1 MVSELDAW
9 CVRARC
15 CADRVNAH
23 LGALCRCTSND
34 EEVEPPRYAYGRGLA
49 CRRSATPYDAA
60 SLPPSSHDADEGASA
75 MPRVLVAAEDSH
87 TVRVEWCSV

>member
-1 MVSELDAW
+1 MVSELAAW
-9 CVRARC
+9 CVWARC

-23 LGALCRCTSND
+23 LGGLRRCTGND
-34 EEVEPPRYAYGRGLA
+34 EEVEPPMYAYGRGLA

-75 MPRVLVAAEDSH
+75 MPRVLVAAED
-87 TVRVEWCSV
+87 TMRVEWCSV